1 MSALTKLK
9 PKVTVGSALEQARA
23 LLSPLNLHWA
33 GVCLLALVNLYLLA
47 QMGLLFQSASNRDA
61 AAMAQQR
68 IALKT
73 AEIAAL
79 PLRGLDAKLAR
90 ATTEADKFYRQR
102 LPASDSEVA
111 AELGLLTKNQA
122 VRLTRAQYMHAPVL
136 AGSAGQLMEVRID
149 ASLSGDY
156 RPLVEFINSLE
167 RDKMFFVI
175 LGQTLTGQQSGTV
188 NLRVR
193 LTTYE
198 NGDVAQDTPT
208 PAPAESLA
216 ATGKPAGA
224 RSPIGGNKTT
234 ASIPKPAGGLR

>member
-9 PKVTVGSALEQARA
+9 PKATVGNAIQQARA
-23 LLSPLNLHWA
+23 LLSPLNLHWT
-33 GVCLLALVNLYLLA
+33 GVALLALLNLYLLA
-47 QMGLLFQSASNRDA
+47 QMGLLWQSASNHDA

-68 IALKT
+68 ITLKT

-90 ATTEADKFYRQR
+90 ATEEADRFSRQR
-102 LPASDSEVA
+102 LPASDSAVA
-111 AELGLLTKNQA
+111 AELGVLTKQQG

-136 AGSAGQLMEVRID
+136 AGSAGELTELRID

-175 LGQTLTGQQSGTV
+175 LGETLTGEQSGTV

-198 NGDVAQDTPT
+198 RGVKPQD
-208 PAPAESLA
+208 ASLA
-216 ATGKPAGA
+216 DASSAGESKPSSPIAATTGGA
-224 RSPIGGNKTT
+224 R
-234 ASIPKPAGGLR
+234 